1 MRVLP
6 SLRQWGG
13 RKWVGPVGARHDRQG
28 AQRKMTTGGLRIFG
42 ITGTNGKTTTAWILA
57 AFLNA
62 APGPVDPAEIPNL
75 KARI

>member
-1 MRVLP
+1 
-6 SLRQWGG
+6 
-13 RKWVGPVGARHDRQG
+13 
-28 AQRKMTTGGLRIFG
+28 MTTGGLRIFG